1 MSGAV
6 SVDVVRF
13 VDDPADLID
22 FLILLEELDGLRDVL
37 ADNLDHIQRGDINLL
52 RIVFQEKF
60 EFTVTAEVQLLGG
73 TQDGGCRNI
82 AFSGQ
87 VSDTDCCAQLQIGLH
102 KMENMQ
108 VDVVQF

>member
-52 RIVFQEKF
+52 RIVFQ
-60 EFTVTAEVQLLGG
+60 
-73 TQDGGCRNI
+73 
-82 AFSGQ
+82 
-87 VSDTDCCAQLQIGLH
+87 
-102 KMENMQ
+102 
-108 VDVVQF
+108 